1 MWTSDADW
9 HYRNGIEFLAAR
21 PSGGRSQL
29 PGGPGAELETLQMQR
44 DTRQHGWRSAACG
57 AALAAL
63 AATGCVSSE
72 PPAPA
77 SDDAVEAPAAVPEV
91 RGAHE
96 AFDNPQE
103 TFTDERGLH
112 VEGLP
117 VDFPARRYPASADF
131 PTGPALGERL
141 PDFTL
146 ANQHGEPID
155 FHADRD
161 GHAAVVVFYRSA
173 VW

>member
-1 MWTSDADW
+1 
-9 HYRNGIEFLAAR
+9 
-21 PSGGRSQL
+21 
-29 PGGPGAELETLQMQR
+29 MQR
-44 DTRQHGWRSAACG
+44 DTWLHGWRGAACG
-57 AALAAL
+57 LALAAL
-63 AATGCVSSE
+63 AAAGCVSPE

-77 SDDAVEAPAAVPEV
+77 SEEAVEAPEAMPEV

-103 TFTDERGLH
+103 TFTDERGLT
-112 VEGLP
+112 VESLP
-117 VDFPARRYPASADF
+117 VDAAPRRYPASADF

-146 ANQHGEPID
+146 ANQHGELID

>member
-1 MWTSDADW
+1 MRRSTWIT
-9 HYRNGIEFLAAR
+9 NGRIVA
-21 PSGGRSQL
+21 
-29 PGGPGAELETLQMQR
+29 PGIL
-44 DTRQHGWRSAACG
+44 
-57 AALAAL
+57 LAAL
-63 AATGCVSSE
+63 VAGGCAGAPE

-77 SDDAVEAPAAVPEV
+77 TDAETEALPQGGAV
-91 RGAHE
+91 RAAHE

-103 TFTDERGLH
+103 TFTDERGLT

-117 VDFPARRYPASADF
+117 VDFPARTYPASADY

-146 ANQHGEPID
+146 PNQHGEPVD
-155 FHADRD
+155 FHADR
-161 GHAAVVVFYRSA
+161 GGQGAVVVFYRSA

>member
-1 MWTSDADW
+1 
-9 HYRNGIEFLAAR
+9 
-21 PSGGRSQL
+21 
-29 PGGPGAELETLQMQR
+29 MQR
-44 DTRQHGWRSAACG
+44 DTRRHGWRGAACG
-57 AALAAL
+57 LALAAL
-63 AATGCVSSE
+63 AATGCVSE
-72 PPAPA
+72 PPVPA
-77 SDDAVEAPAAVPEV
+77 AGDAVEAPAAAAEV

-96 AFDNPQE
+96 TFDNPQE
-103 TFTDERGLH
+103 TFTDERGLT

-141 PDFTL
+141 PEFTL
-146 ANQHGEPID
+146 ANQHGELID